1 MMYTLNS
8 KKRSM
13 DLKPNQM
20 RRKGLIPGVLFGKS
34 LESSLSIQFTEQD
47 LARFLRTNTE
57 GSQAELTIDDE
68 KYIALLREVTYIP
81 ATNKLEHLS
90 FQVLLAD
97 EVIETVARIVFL
109 NRDTLTGLVQQE
121 MSEVSYR
128 ALPRHLTD
136 RIEVDLEGLEIGDTI
151 RVDDLDIAKDP
162 NIELVDPLDTV
173 VAAIIDSTSY
183 YEDELEA
190 EEADSEGQEP
200 ELVGESPEAEDE
212 ESEA

>member
-1 MMYTLNS
+1 MYTLNS